1 MFSLP
6 LLYTMEVWWTGFTA
20 GPLRLLLYVAITFVL
35 LLGYNFYAGLHPD
48 ASWAQVFI
56 DSIEELG
63 IGLAVSAGIL
73 FLIGRISLEMNADEI
88 VGKSVVEAMTVA
100 IGMSVGKAQLG
111 VQAQDETPASDSRQQ
126 HPQFGGQLMIA
137 ACGGLLFAANI
148 APTQEV
154 VVIANAISVPQLLG
168 LMALS
173 LFLSALILYY
183 IEFTGSD
190 RFVRRSGLLSILI
203 GTVSSYAVAL
213 LVAAATLWFF
223 GRFDET
229 SLITALSETIVLGF
243 VTSLGASAGRLLVQ

>member
-6 LLYTMEVWWTGFTA
+6 LLCTMEVWWTGFIA
-20 GPLRLLLYVAITFVL
+20 APLRLLFYVGITFVL
-35 LLGYNFYAGLHPD
+35 LLGYNYYAGLHPD
-48 ASWAQVFI
+48 ASLAQVFI

-73 FLIGRISLEMNADEI
+73 FLIGRISTAMNSDEI

-111 VQAQDETPASDSRQQ
+111 LQKEDQTPDGRSQKADIR
-126 HPQFGGQLMIA
+126 FGGQLIIA

-154 VVIANAISVPQLLG
+154 LAIADAISLSQLLG

-173 LFLSALILYY
+173 LFMAALILYY

-190 RFVRRSGLLSILI
+190 RFVRRNGFVSILI
-203 GTVSSYAVAL
+203 GTVSSYAIAL
-213 LVAAATLWFF
+213 LVAAAALWFF
-223 GRFDET
+223 GRFDEA
-229 SLITALSETIVLGF
+229 SFVTALGEIIVLGF

>member
-6 LLYTMEVWWTGFTA
+6 LLYTMEVWWTGFIA
-20 GPLRLLLYVAITFVL
+20 GPLRLLLYVAITFIL
-35 LLGYNFYAGLHPD
+35 LLGYNYYAGLHPD

-73 FLIGRISLEMNADEI
+73 LLIGRISLEMNSEEI

-111 VQAQDETPASDSRQQ
+111 VQKQDQTPGEGSRQEEVR
-126 HPQFGGQLMIA
+126 FGGQLVVA

-154 VVIANAISVPQLLG
+154 VVIANAISALQLLG

-173 LFLSALILYY
+173 LCLAALILYY

-190 RFVRRSGLLSILI
+190 RFVRQGGSVSILI

-213 LVAAATLWFF
+213 VAAAAALWFF
-223 GRFDET
+223 GRFDEA
-229 SLITALSETIVLGF
+229 SLATALGETIVLGF